1 LQLWTVCDTLIS
13 LDSIEDEHI
22 LIVSVFKYIK
32 KNIDMMLR
40 HFNKTNFLYLYC
52 LNKLPINF
60 LHNPQRLYIFLHDHI
75 FYIFKNSFLLLS
87 VIGFDLN
94 KLFD

>member
-1 LQLWTVCDTLIS
+1 MQLWTVCDTLIS

-60 LHNPQRLYIFLHDHI
+60 LHNPLSLIHI
-75 FYIFKNSFLLLS
+75 
-87 VIGFDLN
+87 
-94 KLFD
+94 

>member
-40 HFNKTNFLYLYC
+40 HFNKTNFLYL
-52 LNKLPINF
+52 K
-60 LHNPQRLYIFLHDHI
+60 YI
-75 FYIFKNSFLLLS
+75 
-87 VIGFDLN
+87 G
-94 KLFD
+94 